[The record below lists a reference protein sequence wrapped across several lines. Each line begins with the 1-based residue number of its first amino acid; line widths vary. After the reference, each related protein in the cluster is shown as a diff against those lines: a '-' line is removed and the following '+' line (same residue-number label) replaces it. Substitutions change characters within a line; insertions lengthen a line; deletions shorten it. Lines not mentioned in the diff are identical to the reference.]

1 VEISWQSGTGRKAA
15 LEAITREL
23 RDAPIALRNIAALSL
38 EQACAQKT
46 QPSMQLISEKLQNA
60 AIYGASP
67 QDYMDTVAAGRVV
80 AGREVAGRVAAGMP
94 SSFLAEPEYIVSAF
108 NCWLDG
114 ALIVKAGVKKGE
126 ETRWRIDDETLVREP
141 SAYAQFATRTE
152 QTALVT
158 EKFERVMS
166 LRGELVEALRCIVES
181 VRIGIWLS
189 NLSLRVE
196 MVDSELDW
204 MRLRQSIDEPPHV
217 SAATAFPRWESYRTD
232 VDDGVYSDV

>member
-15 LEAITREL
+15 LEAISREL

-38 EQACAQKT
+38 EQACAHKT
-46 QPSMQLISEKLQNA
+46 EPSMQLISEKLQNA

-67 QDYMDTVAAGRVV
+67 QDSMDRA
-80 AGREVAGRVAAGMP
+80 AAGMP
-94 SSFLAEPEYIVSAF
+94 SSFLAEPEYIVSAL

-126 ETRWRIDDETLVREP
+126 ETRWRIDDESLVHEP

-166 LRGELVEALRCIVES
+166 LRGELAEALRSIVE
-181 VRIGIWLS
+181 RLHIGFELS
-189 NLSLRVE
+189 HLLLRVE

-204 MRLRQSIDEPPHV
+204 MRLHESIDEPPHV
-217 SAATAFPRWESYRTD
+217 SAVTAFPSWESYLTD
-232 VDDGVYSDV
+232 VDDGV